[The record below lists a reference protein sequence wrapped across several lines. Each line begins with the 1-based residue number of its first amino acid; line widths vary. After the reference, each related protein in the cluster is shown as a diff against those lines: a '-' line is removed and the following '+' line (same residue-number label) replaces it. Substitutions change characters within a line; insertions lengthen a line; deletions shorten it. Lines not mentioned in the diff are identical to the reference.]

1 MTAAPVKP
9 RCETVTF
16 TEVITLSDGRKVKV
30 RHTLWQA
37 DPDCEHKLDPNCWSG
52 IRCLKCRGWY
62 CL

>member
-1 MTAAPVKP
+1 MSAATKP

-16 TEVITLSDGRKVKV
+16 TEVVTYGEHQLKL

-37 DPDCEHKLDPNCWSG
+37 DPDCKHELDPNCWSG
-52 IRCLKCRGWY
+52 IRCLKCRGWF